1 MMCLEQ
7 REITLCFV
15 TILTCITKFLQGSM
29 HTNTLGEVDNF
40 LCHVVKDLSLMLQLL
55 KS

>member
-15 TILTCITKFLQGSM
+15 TILTRITKFLQGSM
-29 HTNTLGEVDNF
+29 HTNTLEWIIF
-40 LCHVVKDLSLMLQLL
+40 YATLL
-55 KS
+55 KIYHWCYNF